1 MSAAKVRQSA
11 LHLVL
16 RILSIDEW
24 YNFGMNSHLVALSH
38 FGKIGPV
45 GYQKLVERFGTIES
59 AWKAERHDLEEAL
72 TENIA
77 RSFAAWR
84 TTIDPQ
90 ALFDDAVGR
99 DMKVIAIDDPGYPIL
114 LKAIHDPPFILYYRG
129 TLPPADALCIGIV
142 GSRQATDYGLGV
154 AHDLAKSLAP
164 SMIVVSG
171 LAYGIDEAAHRG
183 ALDAGGLTVAV
194 LASGLD
200 GGDSSRKEKLTEEI
214 LSKNGCIMSEFPPE
228 MPPLKQHFPIRN
240 RIVAGMSKAV
250 IIVEAAEKSGSL
262 ITARAAIAENREV
275 FAVPGPITSP
285 TSQGTNLLCKNGA
298 HVVTHAQDIFDVLGI
313 DHQVLEKETVG
324 LPNDLTDDEKL
335 IVTALSKE
343 PRHIDDLV
351 RAAGKP
357 QPAVAALLAGLELQG
372 IVKDLGGMRFSR

>member
-1 MSAAKVRQSA
+1 
-11 LHLVL
+11 
-16 RILSIDEW
+16 
-24 YNFGMNSHLVALSH
+24 MNAHLVALSH

-45 GYQKLVERFGTIES
+45 GYQNLIGRFGTIEA
-59 AWKAERHDLEEAL
+59 AWSAERHDLEEVL

-77 RSFAAWR
+77 RSFTAWR

-90 ALFDDAVGR
+90 ALLNDAVSRG
-99 DMKVIAIDDPGYPIL
+99 MTIIGIDDPEYSLL

-142 GSRQATDYGLGV
+142 GSRRATDYGLAV

-164 SMIVVSG
+164 SLIVVSG

-183 ALDAGGLTVAV
+183 ALDGGGLTVAV

-200 GGDSSRKEKLTEEI
+200 GGDSTRKAALTEEI
-214 LSKNGCIMSEFPPE
+214 LAHNGCIMSEFPPE

-240 RIVAGMSKAV
+240 RIVAGLSKAV

-285 TSQGTNLLCKNGA
+285 TSQGTNTLCKNGA
-298 HVVTHAQDIFDVLGI
+298 HVVTQAQDIFDVLGI
-313 DHQVLEKETVG
+313 DYQISEKETTT
-324 LPNDLTDDEKL
+324 LPNDLTDDERL
-335 IVTALSKE
+335 VVAALRKE
-343 PRHIDDLV
+343 PQHIDDLV
-351 RAAGKP
+351 RATEKS